1 MKKILTLLLLFF
13 CLKVSATTHFI
24 RVSNF
29 QFSPSNLNVVVGDII
44 RWEWVSG
51 FHNSAALNIPSG
63 ADSWASPYLTT
74 TGDFYEYTV
83 NIEGYYEYYCELHG
97 VLMTANFTA
106 SPVVPV
112 SLSAF
117 AVSNHS
123 SKPQLSWTTQM
134 ESNSDFFAIH
144 RSYDGNIF
152 TEIGKVPAAGSSSVI
167 KNYSF
172 TDVNV
177 KSSAKYVYY
186 ELAITD
192 RDGKIQLSPIK
203 LFKNNDASKKIIT
216 SLSPNPVSEAGH
228 LMVRFNADA
237 GGIMQARITDLSGKI
252 VLATELSADIGV
264 NNAHIHIADLLR
276 GNYVIQFSLNGII
289 ETYKIRK
296 E

>member
-1 MKKILTLLLLFF
+1 MKKILPLLLLVS
-13 CLKVSATTHFI
+13 CLNVNATTHFI

-51 FHNSAALNIPSG
+51 FHNSVALTIPSG
-63 ADSWASPYLTT
+63 ADTWASPYLTT
-74 TGDFYEYTV
+74 IGDFYEYTV
-83 NIEGYYEYYCELHG
+83 NIEGYYEYNCDIHG

-117 AVSNHS
+117 SVSNRS

-172 TDVNV
+172 TDVHV

-264 NNAHIHIADLLR
+264 NNGHIHIADLAR
-276 GNYVIQFSLNGII
+276 GNYVIQFTLNGII
-289 ETYKIRK
+289 ETYTIRK